1 MLEQAFKKET
11 DGMNDYL
18 EEYYLQNN
26 VKEGLS
32 PPMGE
37 TDAISSSE
45 SKLVDNR
52 VIASDE
58 QLQSSQI
65 QSHLLLSS
73 AKVSVGT
80 ETVVTLSSVAHIATE
95 VGLRSS
101 ASIAPRESH
110 SLVSSL
116 TQHSPYLTLVPDT
129 VQPPLYTIV
138 SLSPAS
144 FQSTS
149 AYYCAPR
156 TKLTATTTEFYPAF
170 VSQ

>member
-11 DGMNDYL
+11 NGMNDYL

-52 VIASDE
+52 VIVSDE

-80 ETVVTLSSVAHIATE
+80 ETVVTLSSVAHSYRGWFEKFSFHSTE
-95 VGLRSS
+95 G
-101 ASIAPRESH
+101 I
-110 SLVSSL
+110 SLLSKLFDSTLSL
-116 TQHSPYLTLVPDT
+116 LNT
-129 VQPPLYTIV
+129 
-138 SLSPAS
+138 
-144 FQSTS
+144 
-149 AYYCAPR
+149 CA
-156 TKLTATTTEFYPAF
+156 
-170 VSQ
+170 

>member
-52 VIASDE
+52 VIVSDE
-58 QLQSSQI
+58 
-65 QSHLLLSS
+65 
-73 AKVSVGT
+73 
-80 ETVVTLSSVAHIATE
+80 
-95 VGLRSS
+95 
-101 ASIAPRESH
+101 
-110 SLVSSL
+110 
-116 TQHSPYLTLVPDT
+116 
-129 VQPPLYTIV
+129 
-138 SLSPAS
+138 
-144 FQSTS
+144 
-149 AYYCAPR
+149 
-156 TKLTATTTEFYPAF
+156 
-170 VSQ
+170 

>member
-73 AKVSVGT
+73 AKVSVGNRDSGYPFFSSSYSYRGWFEKFSFHST
-80 ETVVTLSSVAHIATE
+80 EGISLLSKLFDSTLSLLNTYA
-95 VGLRSS
+95 
-101 ASIAPRESH
+101 
-110 SLVSSL
+110 
-116 TQHSPYLTLVPDT
+116 
-129 VQPPLYTIV
+129 
-138 SLSPAS
+138 
-144 FQSTS
+144 
-149 AYYCAPR
+149 
-156 TKLTATTTEFYPAF
+156 
-170 VSQ
+170 

>member
-1 MLEQAFKKET
+1 MLEQVFKKET

-52 VIASDE
+52 VIVSDK

-65 QSHLLLSS
+65 QSH
-73 AKVSVGT
+73 
-80 ETVVTLSSVAHIATE
+80 
-95 VGLRSS
+95 
-101 ASIAPRESH
+101 
-110 SLVSSL
+110 
-116 TQHSPYLTLVPDT
+116 
-129 VQPPLYTIV
+129 
-138 SLSPAS
+138 
-144 FQSTS
+144 
-149 AYYCAPR
+149 
-156 TKLTATTTEFYPAF
+156 
-170 VSQ
+170 